1 MPVHEG
7 PRFSFESLSDSGCER
22 TCVARNVLQKHKIKI
37 EPNLEGVR
45 LQAANKNELR
55 VNGVIILSGTFDGT
69 GLTTLMNCLVS
80 EDLDNEIIVSW
91 FDAQRVGALNM
102 YGVNLDKLSL
112 CNKLSQSYIICE
124 LNLALRYNQALETRR

>member
-1 MPVHEG
+1 MQKDGQILNGPMPVHEG

-80 EDLDNEIIVSW
+80 EDLGN
-91 FDAQRVGALNM
+91 
-102 YGVNLDKLSL
+102 
-112 CNKLSQSYIICE
+112 
-124 LNLALRYNQALETRR
+124 

>member
-1 MPVHEG
+1 M
-7 PRFSFESLSDSGCER
+7 
-22 TCVARNVLQKHKIKI
+22 
-37 EPNLEGVR
+37 
-45 LQAANKNELR
+45 
-55 VNGVIILSGTFDGT
+55 NGVIILSGTFDGT

-112 CNKLSQSYIICE
+112 CHRLSQSYSNAEYYMRCE
-124 LNLALRYNQALETRR
+124 LNLIYQVTERCSLNPFSTNVFSNIFVPGVCAFPHTPKKNYHKSID